1 VTFLSPAPLIH
12 FDDGHKCRTS
22 LCGIILISWYTR
34 IRSTQQLENSSRS
47 DISFVL
53 HSHPCKR
60 HVASRIFCGSG
71 TDPILLYSSS
81 SSCWG
86 ASSSSSSKKAQS
98 SVVSNRIWVK
108 FSRNVLNAN
117 TRRMTETFSSIWRHN
132 FKMEEMTSLYAS
144 IVLWGWSEKEGVIGY
159 KMCSR
164 SRGQGAIAPPKNT
177 GARVS
182 FRSSIIL
189 ARHCWLIHKR
199 LQKACTKMHRFA
211 CKISKLLQVEHPTRP
226 SKLER
231 MPSLDRSSSPLH
243 RLPLLQINSDL
254 RHRIQVTESTHCTL
268 L

>member
-1 VTFLSPAPLIH
+1 MPNITVRYNINILVHPDSEYTAAGEQQPQWHQFCTSFASVQQARSQPHFLWIRNWSHIA
-12 FDDGHKCRTS
+12 
-22 LCGIILISWYTR
+22 ILIFFFMLGR
-34 IRSTQQLENSSRS
+34 VFFFL
-47 DISFVL
+47 F
-53 HSHPCKR
+53 
-60 HVASRIFCGSG
+60 
-71 TDPILLYSSS
+71 
-81 SSCWG
+81 
-86 ASSSSSSKKAQS
+86 KKAQS

-159 KMCSR
+159 KMWSL
-164 SRGQGAIAPPKNT
+164 SLGQGAIAPPKNT